1 VVVLGAG
8 VIGLSTARALAR
20 SGARVTVLDSGV
32 PGGQSSRAAAGVA
45 IPSVR
50 LLDDEP
56 MLTFTRS
63 AREVLDED
71 LQSLPDHGALR
82 RGHGILRVMTD
93 PRARDALVEKAKDS
107 PEWLGTWLDAAALV
121 AREPALE
128 GSPLLG
134 AFHTEAGFMVDTEA
148 YLNALLADV
157 ARLGVTL
164 RLGTA
169 AQGIREDATGVT
181 VQTSSDEVR
190 GEQLAVCAGAWAG
203 HLPGLAPLPVRPVRG
218 QMISVFHPGIR
229 LTHIVSG
236 PTYLA
241 PWRFG
246 EVVVGATEEEAG
258 FACHVTPL
266 GLVHLSAT
274 LAKLAPKLREAVFRT
289 AWAGLRSAS
298 PDGRPLIGRWPG
310 SARTFVATAHGG
322 QGILTGALS
331 GRMLAEWLQR
341 GASESAAAFD
351 PARFTRT
358 GPGGAVP
365 GPAGDE
371 AVRA

>member
-1 VVVLGAG
+1 MSVRDCDVVVLGAG
-8 VIGLSTARALAR
+8 VVGLATARALAR
-20 SGARVTVLDSGV
+20 SGARVTILDAGV

-50 LLDDEP
+50 LLEDGP

-63 AREVLDED
+63 AREVLDAD
-71 LQSLPDHGALR
+71 LQSLPEHGALR

-93 PRARDALVEKAKDS
+93 PKARDALVEKAKDA

-169 AQGIREDATGVT
+169 AQGVEEDASGVT
-181 VQTSSDEVR
+181 VQTPTGALR
-190 GEQLAVCAGAWAG
+190 AEQLAVCVGAWAAQ
-203 HLPGLAPLPVRPVRG
+203 LPGLSPLPVRPVRG

-229 LTHIVSG
+229 LNHIVSG

-310 SARTFVATAHGG
+310 TQRTFVATAHGG
-322 QGILTGALS
+322 QGILTGALT
-331 GRMLAEWLQR
+331 GRMMAEWLQQ
-341 GASESAAAFD
+341 GACEAAEAFD
-351 PARFTRT
+351 PGRF
-358 GPGGAVP
+358 G
-365 GPAGDE
+365 
-371 AVRA
+371 RATPSAA